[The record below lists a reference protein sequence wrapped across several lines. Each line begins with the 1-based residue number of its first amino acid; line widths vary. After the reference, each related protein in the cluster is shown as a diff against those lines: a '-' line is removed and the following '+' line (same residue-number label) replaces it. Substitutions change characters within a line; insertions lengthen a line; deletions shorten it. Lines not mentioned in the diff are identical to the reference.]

1 MKIII
6 TENRVEQVLKKF
18 GVDKTVK
25 LLGGWETF
33 RNVFNINTYEEYL
46 HLFDDLDI
54 SQSTEIPKYRLYKY
68 NDGENIII
76 YNTIDDRVGINDNII
91 RSVLEQDLLGLRPE
105 HNNSKEI
112 IRKWLSDVYNLDVE
126 IRRIH
131 PMYSWDGITHIK

>member
-1 MKIII
+1 MKIIL

-91 RSVLEQDLLGLRPE
+91 RSVLEQDLLGLKPE
-105 HNNSKEI
+105 LNNSKEI
-112 IRKWLSDVYNLDVE
+112 IQKWLSDVYNLDVE